1 MPKIVAQANEM
12 VASRINGDSTPDL
25 AVADYSSDAALVLIG
40 TGTGRFNAPKRFP
53 AGETPAEIAL
63 GDFNRD
69 GRTDLALTDS
79 AVAGRVAI
87 LPRKAGLDFGGPLK
101 YAVGSGPYGLA
112 VGRLNGDNRLDVAT
126 ANYTGTTSVLQGN

>member
-1 MPKIVAQANEM
+1 MHCSESKSCV
-12 VASRINGDSTPDL
+12 S
-25 AVADYSSDAALVLIG
+25 AAGFSYMHLSLPELSFLLVS
-40 TGTGRFNAPKRFP
+40 F
-53 AGETPAEIAL
+53 
-63 GDFNRD
+63 D

-101 YAVGSGPYGLA
+101 YAVGSRPYGLA
-112 VGRLNGDNRLDVAT
+112 VGRLTGDNRLDVAT